1 MQYVTLDTS
10 DIGAAIR
17 CELGTGPD
25 GELRYEKRGD
35 YMVISPCVPLEGAKE
50 NLYMRCKRGTVLI
63 ARSVPA
69 HVAVCTY
76 TLTPED
82 HDRLRVLYGGTSIT
96 QEPTKKSSR
105 GTSSTPSAGVSTR
118 WPGSDTRCVWW
129 RWMRYDRYASGR
141 AAGAGTRRSAFYDP
155 GRHKEQRRSRYDRL
169 HRKAWLCLHHIRRR
183 GYIWI
188 GKGHSGQ
195 MP

>member
-1 MQYVTLDTS
+1 MSFEILKLVPDMPMQYIHLDTS

-50 NLYMRCKRGTVLI
+50 NFYMRCKRGTVLI

-82 HDRLRVLYGGTSIT
+82 HDRLHWLYGGTSIT
-96 QEPTKKSSR
+96 QEPTKKVVPRDKLHPIR
-105 GTSSTPSAGVSTR
+105 GREYTLAGK
-118 WPGSDTRCVWW
+118 
-129 RWMRYDRYASGR
+129 RY
-141 AAGAGTRRSAFYDP
+141 TM
-155 GRHKEQRRSRYDRL
+155 
-169 HRKAWLCLHHIRRR
+169 CLVEVDAL
-183 GYIWI
+183 
-188 GKGHSGQ
+188 
-195 MP
+195 